1 MTEKITENSEKKVGF
16 WTYYLALNFGPNEVQ
31 GAAGKMWAPILSMLL
46 LIWGVSFVGGSAI
59 PFTLC
64 FFAFAYLTVIA
75 LCITARVR
83 PSLFNLLPIG
93 GRRKTG
99 FFFLSVLL
107 TAVLSLVIFAV
118 VLTVFFLIIALI
130 VLVSSGEWIFVF
142 EESEAPVMTCWQG
155 ELLALI
161 LGVGIVGA
169 GMIAS
174 CLKKKSLR
182 ITFTLLIPIIAVA
195 PFIVIMQLGG
205 IAFGQ
210 LFILFDVLPYYYIYL
225 IVFGA
230 LAVALLAVG
239 VVRMIGFLNPKIG

>member
-1 MTEKITENSEKKVGF
+1 MTEKMTENSEKKVGF
-16 WTYYLALNFGPNEVQ
+16 WTYYMALNFGPNETQ
-31 GAAGKMWAPILSMLL
+31 GVAGKMWPPSTSMLL
-46 LIWGVSFVGGSAI
+46 LIWGVSFVGGSSI

-107 TAVLSLVIFAV
+107 TTVLSIVIFAV

-130 VLVSSGEWIFVF
+130 VLISSGEWIFVF

-161 LGVGIVGA
+161 LGVGIFGA

-182 ITFTLLIPIIAVA
+182 IVFTLVIPIIAVA
-195 PFIVIMQLGG
+195 PFIVIMQLGRVE
-205 IAFGQ
+205 FGQ
-210 LFILFDVLPYYYIYL
+210 LFILFDTLPYSYVYL
-225 IVFGA
+225 IVFGVIA
-230 LAVALLAVG
+230 IALLVFG
-239 VVRMIGFLNPKIG
+239 VLRLIRFLEPKRK